1 MRAAAIGWPFI
12 CDIKEGENMRSSLR
26 STAKNRREQVMIV
39 WIMGGLIV
47 ASIVSSVVAIA
58 IKLS

>member
-1 MRAAAIGWPFI
+1 
-12 CDIKEGENMRSSLR
+12 MRSSLR
-26 STAKNRREQVMIV
+26 TTVKNRREQVMIV
-39 WIMGGLIV
+39 WIMGGMIV